1 MKLFK
6 SLRILFFV
14 SNSIDFIII
23 LLLLKSLQFSLYLEV
38 VIYIIKLSFMFSIFV
53 TTFLYFNRKI
63 INLSLLGC
71 FCDIIFILILLI
83 IVVSKLIIKNL
94 CKLLLLGILFLI
106 NLIFKI
112 LIIKNLHI
120 LKTFLIFDALIPSLD
135 CYLEQ
140 QSLIGG
146 PQEVFRGRREIY
158 ESQLEDYYGP

>member
-38 VIYIIKLSFMFSIFV
+38 DIYIIKLSFMFSIFV

-71 FCDIIFILILLI
+71 FCDIIFY
-83 IVVSKLIIKNL
+83 
-94 CKLLLLGILFLI
+94 I
-106 NLIFKI
+106 NLI
-112 LIIKNLHI
+112 NY
-120 LKTFLIFDALIPSLD
+120 
-135 CYLEQ
+135 CC
-140 QSLIGG
+140 
-146 PQEVFRGRREIY
+146 
-158 ESQLEDYYGP
+158 